1 MCSNRTPYPGFRN
14 EVGWNKCLGALSWVA
29 KGMEP
34 SVTSCSSFQ
43 ISFVFT
49 EHEVLGTEGEPN
61 ASVVVANGM
70 PSNIKK

>member
-1 MCSNRTPYPGFRN
+1 MCSKRTQYPGFRN
-14 EVGWNKCLGALSWVA
+14 EVGWNKCLGALSLVS

-49 EHEVLGTEGEPN
+49 EREVLGAEGEPN

-70 PSNIKK
+70 PSNINK